1 MNGQIIEENKRYII
15 QNDEIE
21 SLEFYQQIQI
31 NRSKNSRK

>member
-31 NRSKNSRK
+31 NISKNSRK